1 MPAFTPTV
9 PPCTV
14 AMVSVAVD
22 DSGGDFNGMS
32 HAGTWLVVDNRSNQ
46 SCTLIGLPVVSMKDA
61 KGLPLPVA
69 RKAPVGMHP
78 GPVVVPVRLE
88 PGETVR
94 MSLRW
99 VSGEA
104 FAHSRCID
112 PARVEVSF
120 GKLVLGAGLQ
130 AHLCGEGAATIPFEQ
145 SPLSHTGGA
154 VAPGHTS

>member
-1 MPAFTPTV
+1 MPVFTPNV
-9 PPCTV
+9 PPCTA
-14 AMVSVAVD
+14 AMVSLAVD
-22 DSGGDFNGMS
+22 ASEGDFNGMS
-32 HAGTWLVVDNRSNQ
+32 HAGTWLVLDNHGGQ
-46 SCTLIGLPVVSMKDA
+46 ACTLIGLPTVSMKDA

-99 VSGEA
+99 VSGEV
-104 FAHSRCID
+104 FDHSRCVD
-112 PARVEVSF
+112 AARVEVTF
-120 GKLVLGAGLQ
+120 GKLVLGTGLQ
-130 AHLCGEGAATIPFEQ
+130 GHLCGEGSATIPFEQ
-145 SPLSHTGGA
+145 SPLSRTGGA